1 MKIVTIGISPY
12 ILSSN
17 GKLHSKVLKRL
28 LLDGHSVASLVWSH
42 DTSFFFPEEH
52 DGKKKFYYEFTV
64 DGQNAK
70 IPVFP
75 FRRGDQES
83 IVIYE
88 ALNQFQPDLIVT
100 IGDVTDFI
108 FMHAVKMFYTPKLQ
122 WFMIYTGRSL
132 PIHEDYEDVVRDMD
146 GVLCTNHLCQQE
158 IQKIFSLPSCDMS
171 HVGVDTSVF
180 RTIDPIDNT
189 HDKFR
194 IMTYAK
200 NMQVDNA
207 PMLMEVVSRLRQKI
221 PNIELYV
228 HTNILDKGDYDL
240 DRVKQRL
247 DPGDE
252 FIRFPRKCVSYVEGI
267 PERDLV
273 AELNAA
279 DVFVSAHMTA
289 ATSCGAWEALACGC
303 YPLLSDC
310 GSNRDIEEELIRE
323 GAIKKEGILL
333 RCIELM
339 TTGEASLNI
348 CDPIDMEKKILGVYR
363 DIKKN
368 KGDQSR
374 FSVFTIKYDE
384 SQFLQKVSEM
394 SVRISRVNNTLCV
407 ETA

>member
-12 ILSSN
+12 VLSSD

-28 LLDGHSVASLVWSH
+28 LLDGHAVASLVWSH
-42 DTSFFFPEEH
+42 DTTFFFPEEH
-52 DGKKKFYYEFTV
+52 NGKKKFYYEFTV
-64 DGQNAK
+64 NGQNAK
-70 IPVFP
+70 IPVLP
-75 FRRGDQES
+75 FRKGDKES
-83 IVIYE
+83 VTIYE
-88 ALNQFQPDLIVT
+88 TLNQFQPDLVVT
-100 IGDVTDFI
+100 VGDVTDFI
-108 FMHAVKMFYTPKLQ
+108 FMHAVKMFYTPRLQ
-122 WFMIYTGRSL
+122 WFMICAGRAL

-146 GVLCTNHLCQQE
+146 GVLCTNHLCQEE

-180 RTIDPIDNT
+180 RLTAPIDADN
-189 HDKFR
+189 DKFR

-207 PMLMEVVSRLRQKI
+207 PMLMEVVSRLRKKI

-228 HTNILDKGDYDL
+228 HTNTLDRGDYDL

-247 DPGDE
+247 DPEDE
-252 FIRFPRKCVSYVEGI
+252 FIRFPRKCVSYVEGMS
-267 PERDLV
+267 EGDLV
-273 AELNAA
+273 SELNAA

-310 GSNRDIEEELIRE
+310 GSNRDIETELLKE
-323 GAIKKEGILL
+323 GVIKKEGILL

-339 TTGEASLNI
+339 TTGEANLSI
-348 CDPIDMEKKILGVYR
+348 CDPKNMEEQILGAYR

-368 KGDQSR
+368 KGYRSR
-374 FSVFTIKYDE
+374 FSVFTTKYDE
-384 SQFLQKVSEM
+384 SKFLQKVSEM
-394 SVRISRVNNTLCV
+394 SVGISRVNNTLCV